1 MSTLPLLGQI
11 SAEAHAL
18 RVDKMNKLYTNPVVR
33 RRSRIDGQRVAKEMN
48 FLLKIFVDRLD
59 SVAFAETNY
68 VNTEK
73 SKFESSYSPE
83 SGAQLGMI
91 LRKLAANLSS

>member
-73 SKFESSYSPE
+73 SKFESSHSPE